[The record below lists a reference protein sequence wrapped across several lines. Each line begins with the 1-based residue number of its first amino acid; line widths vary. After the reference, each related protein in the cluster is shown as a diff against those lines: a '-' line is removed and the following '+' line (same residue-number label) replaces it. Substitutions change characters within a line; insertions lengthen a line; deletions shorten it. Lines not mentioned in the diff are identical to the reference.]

1 VAVALGL
8 RSVTTIP
15 ARLTECHEEGPMVTP
30 DQVEAVM
37 ARTPVPADIR
47 PEIINSDQSGAGETS
62 TISLDEKLL
71 EFERELD
78 NMGRSKQAAANKSRA
93 AKLLRVK
100 RSTLGDR
107 IRHCG
112 LESSTFA

>member
-1 VAVALGL
+1 
-8 RSVTTIP
+8 
-15 ARLTECHEEGPMVTP
+15 MVTP

-37 ARTPVPADIR
+37 ARTPVPSDIH
-47 PEIINSDQSGAGETS
+47 PEIIDRDPSGAEETL

-71 EFERELD
+71 ELERSLILWALTASR
-78 NMGRSKQAAANKSRA
+78 GNKSRA

-112 LESSTFA
+112 LESSTFV

>member
-1 VAVALGL
+1 
-8 RSVTTIP
+8 
-15 ARLTECHEEGPMVTP
+15 MVTP

-47 PEIINSDQSGAGETS
+47 PEIVNSDQSGAGETS

-71 EFERELD
+71 EFERSLIIWALKASR
-78 NMGRSKQAAANKSRA
+78 GNKSRA

>member
-1 VAVALGL
+1 
-8 RSVTTIP
+8 
-15 ARLTECHEEGPMVTP
+15 MVTP

-37 ARTPVPADIR
+37 ARTPVPADIH
-47 PEIINSDQSGAGETS
+47 PETIDRVDGDQSDSGVTS
-62 TISLDEKLL
+62 SISLDEKLL
-71 EFERELD
+71 EFERSLLTWALTATR
-78 NMGRSKQAAANKSRA
+78 GNKSRA

-112 LESSTFA
+112 LESSTFG